1 MYTIIKIG
9 LNMLVISSSDIV
21 KKPSYITRPTEITFV
36 EDAKKHITKSVV
48 LPYELYEKVK
58 EKIEDELYL
67 MNNKQA
73 LSQNAY
79 DEFLE
84 IESIVEESE

>member
-1 MYTIIKIG
+1 MLIIK
-9 LNMLVISSSDIV
+9 SSDIV
-21 KKPSYITRPTEITFV
+21 KKPSYVTRPSEITFV

-73 LSQNAY
+73 LSQKSY

-84 IESIVEESE
+84 IEPISEELAR

>member
-1 MYTIIKIG
+1 MLTI
-9 LNMLVISSSDIV
+9 NSSDIV
-21 KKPSYITRPTEITFV
+21 KKPSYITRPKDITFV

-48 LPYELYEKVK
+48 LPYDFYKIVQ

-67 MNNKQA
+67 YQNKRA
-73 LSQNAY
+73 LDKKAQ

-84 IESIVEESE
+84 IEGSFARDIIR